1 MELIFRD
8 KSDICQLGGKKKNK
22 GFSPNPPLDVKA
34 R

>member
-8 KSDICQLGGKKKNK
+8 KSDICQLVEKTW
-22 GFSPNPPLDVKA
+22 GFSTNPPTDVKA

>member
-8 KSDICQLGGKKKNK
+8 KSDICQLVGKKNK